1 MNGARDF
8 DDAARD
14 FGGDAVRA
22 ALDAARWVGPASAPV
37 EGDRLAGA
45 PILFEPTAFTW
56 RDPATIPR
64 RDFLYSFELRR
75 KQVSAV
81 VGVGAGGKTTFKVG
95 RAICMATGHDH
106 FQHRVWNGPHRVWLI
121 NLEDEREE
129 IEKTVHAFMKLWNL
143 TDADLGGR
151 LYIDGVD
158 SGAMSQLK
166 IAVEGE
172 RGGFM
177 IQRPVVG
184 AMTDAI
190 LARGIDYAD
199 IDPFVSC
206 HSIDE
211 NNNGAI
217 DAVSKQWVQVAHG
230 SNSAISLAHHVR
242 KPNGGEAS
250 AFDARG
256 AVAMI
261 NACRSVLVLQK
272 MSKEVAEAM
281 CVPECDRKRYVSVYD
296 DKNNKAPPATAQ
308 DWYEFVSVGLGNGD
322 DTGPEDSIGALQR
335 WQAPNAF
342 GGATA
347 RQLYNIQKAISEAN
361 TSATRKHSSSK
372 GWVGKIVAYV
382 LDMNLDDP
390 MEKATIKKR
399 IDTWL
404 ASGALRTVSIK
415 DGNYE
420 PKDHVEVGIWAEIG

>member
-1 MNGARDF
+1 MNVARDF
-8 DDAARD
+8 EDVERED
-14 FGGDAVRA
+14 GGAAVRA
-22 ALDAARWVGPASAPV
+22 AIAGARHLWPDSAPLDDPEPGQFV
-37 EGDRLAGA
+37 EMR
-45 PILFEPTAFTW
+45 PSPFQW

-64 RDFLYSFELRR
+64 RQFLYGFELRR
-75 KQVSAV
+75 KQASAV
-81 VGVGAGGKTTFKVG
+81 VGVGAGGKTTLKVG
-95 RAICMATGHDH
+95 RALCMATGKD
-106 FQHRVWNGPHRVWLI
+106 FFGHRVWNGPHRVWLV

-129 IEKTVHAFMKLWNL
+129 IEKTVHAFMKHWDLSQ
-143 TDADLGGR
+143 ADLGDR
-151 LYIDGVD
+151 LFIDGID
-158 SGAMSQLK
+158 TGAMAKLK
-166 IAVEGE
+166 VAVEGE
-172 RGGFM
+172 RGGFV
-177 IQRPVVG
+177 IQRPIVNAVV
-184 AMTDAI
+184 DA
-190 LARGIDYAD
+190 LCDRSIDYVD

-217 DAVSKQWVQVAHG
+217 DAVSKEWVSVAHRANCAVG
-230 SNSAISLAHHVR
+230 LAHHVR

-272 MSKEVAEAM
+272 MSKEVAQEL

-347 RQLYNIQKAISEAN
+347 RQLYNIQKAIE
-361 TSATRKHSSSK
+361 SADLAETRKHSSSK
-372 GWVGKIVAYV
+372 GWVGKIVAFV
-382 LDMNLDDP
+382 LDMNVDDP
-390 MEKATIKKR
+390 MDKAVIKKR
-399 IDTWL
+399 LDTWL
-404 ASGALRTVSIK
+404 ASGALRSVMIK
-415 DGNYE
+415 DRNHE
-420 PKDHVEVGIWAEIG
+420 DREHVEVGRWATQD